1 MNEHALFSLLDL
13 SGTFVFAISGAAAA
27 RQRGLDL
34 FGIIAIAF
42 VTACGGGIARDIC
55 IGATPPAAL
64 DNWRYLVL
72 AIAGALAAIGADA
85 WLNRLNQPVLLFD
98 ALGLSIFTVAGTQKV
113 LFSGHN
119 AEAAIVL
126 GMISAVGGGMARDVL
141 LNRLPVILQREIYA
155 SAALAGA
162 AFVIAAHHFGWS
174 PAWST
179 WPGIA
184 ACFVLRY
191 LALRYRWNLPRFNPR
206 QDGATP

>member
-27 RQRGLDL
+27 KQRGLDL

-42 VTACGGGIARDIC
+42 VTACGGGIVRDIC

-72 AIAGALAAIGADA
+72 AIVGALVAIGADA

-98 ALGLSIFTVAGTQKV
+98 ALGLSIFAVAGTQKV
-113 LFSGHN
+113 LYAGHN
-119 AEAAIVL
+119 FEAAIVL

-141 LNRLPVILQREIYA
+141 LNRVAVILQKEIYA
-155 SAALAGA
+155 SAALVGA
-162 AFVIAAHHFGWS
+162 ALVVAARYFGWS
-174 PAWST
+174 AAWST

-184 ACFVLRY
+184 ACFGLRY
-191 LALRYRWNLPRFNPR
+191 LALRYKWNLPRFNPP